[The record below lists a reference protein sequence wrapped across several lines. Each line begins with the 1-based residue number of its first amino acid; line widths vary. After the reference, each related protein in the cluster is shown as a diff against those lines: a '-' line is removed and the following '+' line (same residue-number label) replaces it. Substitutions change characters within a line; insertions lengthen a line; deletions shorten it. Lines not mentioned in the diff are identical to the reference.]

1 MNKRMW
7 LLTLALS
14 FLAVLAAV
22 AWRCWPRTV
31 PLSQCSEVYQRYHDT
46 PGIQASFIK
55 NKQINDTL
63 RLDMTLFEADDSLA
77 FANLLKDWGK
87 SDEYIHDIMTHYF
100 DKNTRYIKLHPKGHP
115 ELPKSKIKTENEI
128 VATFPVIRT
137 ILVFH
142 TQTEQ
147 AIDQIV
153 YSNLREEIRISNILK
168 AKENEQSN

>member
-1 MNKRMW
+1 MKRR
-7 LLTLALS
+7 LLTFGLLAL
-14 FLAVLAAV
+14 LLVAAV
-22 AWRCWPRTV
+22 TAWHYRARLLPHREAGEIF
-31 PLSQCSEVYQRYHDT
+31 LRYRDI
-46 PGIQASFIK
+46 PGIDADYIK
-55 NKQINDTL
+55 NFRINDTL
-63 RLDMTLFEADDSLA
+63 CLDMTLFEAEDSLA
-77 FANLLKDWGK
+77 FATLLKDWGK

>member
-1 MNKRMW
+1 MRHRW
-7 LLTLALS
+7 TITLLLTPLL
-14 FLAVLAAV
+14 LAVVALAV
-22 AWRCWPRTV
+22 YRCHTV
-31 PLSQCSEVYQRYHDT
+31 PLSQCSEVYRRYHDT
-46 PGIQASFIK
+46 PGIRASFIRDMPV
-55 NKQINDTL
+55 NDTL
-63 RLDMTLFEADDSLA
+63 RLDVTLLEAVDSA
-77 FANLLKDWGK
+77 SFANLLKDWGK

-153 YSNLREEIRISNILK
+153 YSNLQEEIRISNILK